1 MLSFKDIFAIQ
12 IVGLLTSRK
21 FSGDCNLLIDKLPA
35 RFQFVEGYLV
45 DARHGASAKND
56 ALRTLLWAHQG
67 EIDLVPKAYSVSDW
81 NYIEA
86 IDNVIAEFS
95 PSMPDHCPFM
105 KYLILERGKL
115 NPQAKSAF
123 MMVGLTIYGNVRRGG
138 AGPVQAQANLSQKE
152 FWQGLFHLFGSGQIM
167 GDYGASLNNL
177 LLKIQNDVIE
187 NLQKTL
193 GKRAVQLYQERL
205 SQDLDARWL
214 NWPKHKAYDSLYG
227 TAPYLTWI
235 KLLNETTAKVTSTAL
250 GDACYKKALTSL
262 APNEADLL
270 RQLLN

>member
-12 IVGLLTSRK
+12 IVGVLTSRK
-21 FSGDCNLLIDKLPA
+21 FSGDCNLMVNKLSA
-35 RFQFVEGYLV
+35 QLQFAGGYLV
-45 DARHGASAKND
+45 DARHGALARND
-56 ALRTLLWAHQG
+56 ALRTLLWVHQG
-67 EIDLVPKAYSVSDW
+67 EIDLVPKAYPTGDW

-86 IDNVIAEFS
+86 IDNTIAELNL
-95 PSMPDHCPFM
+95 SMLDRCPFM
-105 KYLILERGKL
+105 KYLLLERSKL
-115 NPQAKSAF
+115 NPQSKSAF

-138 AGPVQAQANLSQKE
+138 TDPAQAQANLSQKE
-152 FWQGLFHLFGSGQIM
+152 FWQGLFHLFGSGQIR

-177 LLKIQNDVIE
+177 LLKMQSDVIA
-187 NLQKTL
+187 NLQKML

-205 SQDLDARWL
+205 SQDLDARWP

-227 TAPYLTWI
+227 TAPYLTWM
-235 KLLNETTAKVTSTAL
+235 KLLSETTAKVASTAL

-270 RQLLN
+270 QQLLD